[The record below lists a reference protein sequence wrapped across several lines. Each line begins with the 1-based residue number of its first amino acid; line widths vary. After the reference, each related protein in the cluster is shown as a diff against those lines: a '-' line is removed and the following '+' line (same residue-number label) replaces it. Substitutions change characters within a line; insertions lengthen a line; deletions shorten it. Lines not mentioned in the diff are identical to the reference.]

1 MLLSLKD
8 IAMQQ
13 IPLAPSTRPAS
24 KLSTEEVA
32 AALLVLPQTVR
43 RSFCT
48 LGHFHGL
55 RPTKLASRRLAWDAA
70 EVDRLIAGEAAKAPD
85 PADIAAHQARKA
97 SSPAKLPAHIARK
110 AAAKAKRMAAAGV
123 EELTTGEVA

>member
-1 MLLSLKD
+1 
-8 IAMQQ
+8 
-13 IPLAPSTRPAS
+13 
-24 KLSTEEVA
+24 
-32 AALLVLPQTVR
+32 
-43 RSFCT
+43 
-48 LGHFHGL
+48 
-55 RPTKLASRRLAWDAA
+55 LAWDAA